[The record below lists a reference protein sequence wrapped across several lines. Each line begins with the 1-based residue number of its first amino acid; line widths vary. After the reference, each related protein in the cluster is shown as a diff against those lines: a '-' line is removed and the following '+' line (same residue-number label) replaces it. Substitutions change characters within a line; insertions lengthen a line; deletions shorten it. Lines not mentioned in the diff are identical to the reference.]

1 MTKPIGRRIG
11 RPPMPKSDL
20 MPTPGQKGLARPRSR
35 ATATAKAAVLKRLA
49 EGSSIT
55 DAAKAI
61 GRSRRTLHEWRDRD
75 AKFASDWAD
84 VLECGADELEA
95 EARRRAVDGV
105 EEPMVSAGKLVCTVR
120 KYSDT
125 LLLALLR
132 AHRPEKFGRPTIAAS
147 AEAEAP
153 EGGKVVVR
161 FKIDGHVEPMAPE

>member
-1 MTKPIGRRIG
+1 VTKPTRRRIG

-20 MPTPGQKGLARPRSR
+20 VPTPGQKGLARPRSR
-35 ATATAKAAVLKRLA
+35 ATAAAKVTVTNLLAA
-49 EGSSIT
+49 GSSIT
-55 DAAKAI
+55 DAAKAV

-75 AKFASDWAD
+75 PKFAEAWAD
-84 VLECGADELEA
+84 AIESGTDQLET
-95 EARRRAVDGV
+95 EARRRAVEGV
-105 EEPMVSAGKLVCTVR
+105 DEPMVSAGKLVCTVR

-153 EGGKVVVR
+153 DGGKVVVR
-161 FKIDGHVEPMAPE
+161 FKIDGHVEPEPGE